1 MDVVSHQYITIYI
14 QKQMKI
20 LYILKHNPWGIGG
33 GCYACRNYMDAFMD
47 VFHGADFDF
56 CICEEY
62 LKDRDTDYPENVRF
76 VGVKPRGRLS
86 KLLSPITGLL
96 HRHQKMA
103 SRLLRSGEY
112 DYCVFDESGIAGSLV
127 EAAKKYGVKTIVIN
141 HNYQVEYSRD
151 NTKSW
156 LKRQLILPVVEQCE
170 RVSYLN
176 CDYNIFLTEED
187 MARFKVVYGAST
199 TKDFVGG
206 CFLRKGDEIKPDC
219 LKPFN
224 NDRLKIVI
232 SGTMGNVQNLDGLTY
247 FLDELYPLMPDGM
260 DVVLTG
266 KNPPQSLIKRVED
279 YPNIT
284 IIPNPKD
291 ILSIIEQC
299 DIFLCPTRL
308 GGGMKLRVMDGFR
321 CGLPVIAHKISARG
335 YSGFEKEG
343 YLWSFEDKEDFKSCI
358 NDIKMQISERRISKQ
373 DISDFASQNFA
384 FEERTKT
391 LKNIFF

>member
-1 MDVVSHQYITIYI
+1 
-14 QKQMKI
+14 MKI

-86 KLLSPITGLL
+86 KLMSPITGLL

-112 DYCVFDESGIAGSLV
+112 DYCVFDENGIAGSLV
-127 EAAKKYGVKTIVIN
+127 ETAKKYSVKTIVIN

-156 LKRQLILPVVEQCE
+156 LKRQLILPVVERCE

-187 MARFKVVYGAST
+187 KAKFKEVYGAST

-224 NDRLKIVI
+224 NNRLNIVI

-247 FLDELYPLMPDGM
+247 FLDELYPLLPNGM

-266 KNPPQSLIKRVED
+266 KNPPDSLIEKVES
-279 YPNIT
+279 YSNVQIIANPENI
-284 IIPNPKD
+284 
-291 ILSIIEQC
+291 LEVVEQC

-335 YSGFEKEG
+335 YSDFEKEG
-343 YLWSFEDKEDFKSCI
+343 YLWLFEDKEDFKSCI
-358 NDIKMQISERRISKQ
+358 NDIKMQISDKKISKQ
-373 DISDFASQNFA
+373 NISDFASQNFA

>member
-1 MDVVSHQYITIYI
+1 
-14 QKQMKI
+14 MKI

-62 LKDRDTDYPENVRF
+62 LNDRDTDYPENVRF

-103 SRLLRSGEY
+103 SGLLRIGEY

-127 EAAKKYGVKTIVIN
+127 EAAKNHGVKTIVIN

-156 LKRQLILPVVEQCE
+156 LKRQLILPVVERCE

-187 MARFKVVYGAST
+187 KAKFKEVYGAST

-206 CFLRKGDEIKPDC
+206 CFLRKGDEIKSDC

-224 NDRLKIVI
+224 NNRLKIVI

-291 ILSIIEQC
+291 ILSKKEQC

-358 NDIKMQISERRISKQ
+358 NDIKMQISDRRISKQ

>member
-1 MDVVSHQYITIYI
+1 
-14 QKQMKI
+14 MKI

-62 LKDRDTDYPENVRF
+62 LNDRDMDYPENVRF

-86 KLLSPITGLL
+86 KLMSPIKGLL

-103 SRLLRSGEY
+103 SGLLRSGEY

-141 HNYQVEYSRD
+141 HNYQVEYRRD
-151 NTKSW
+151 STISW
-156 LKRQLILPVVEQCE
+156 FIRQLILPVVERCE

-187 MARFKVVYGAST
+187 KAKFKEVYGAST

-206 CFLRKGDEIKPDC
+206 CFLRKGDEIKSDC

-247 FLDELYPLMPDGM
+247 FLDELYPLLPDGM

-343 YLWSFEDKEDFKSCI
+343 YLWSFEDKEDFKGCI

>member
-1 MDVVSHQYITIYI
+1 
-14 QKQMKI
+14 MKI

-86 KLLSPITGLL
+86 KLMSPITGQL

-103 SRLLRSGEY
+103 SGLLRIGEY

-187 MARFKVVYGAST
+187 KAKFKEVYGAST

-206 CFLRKGDEIKPDC
+206 CFLRKGDEIKSDC
-219 LKPFN
+219 LRPFN

-343 YLWSFEDKEDFKSCI
+343 YLWSFEGKEDFKSCI

>member
-1 MDVVSHQYITIYI
+1 
-14 QKQMKI
+14 MKI

-76 VGVKPRGRLS
+76 IGVKSRCRLS
-86 KLLSPITGLL
+86 KLLSPVTGLL
-96 HRHQKMA
+96 HRHQDKA
-103 SRLLRSGEY
+103 RRLLRSGEY

-127 EAAKKYGVKTIVIN
+127 EVAKKYGVKTIVIN

-156 LKRQLILPVVEQCE
+156 LKRQLILPVVERCE

-187 MARFKVVYGAST
+187 KAKFKEVYGTSV
-199 TKDFVGG
+199 TKSFVGG
-206 CFLRKGDEIKPDC
+206 CFLRKGDEIKSDC

-232 SGTMGNVQNLDGLTY
+232 SGTMGNVQNLDGLNY
-247 FLDELYPLMPDGM
+247 FLDELYPMLPDNI
-260 DVVLTG
+260 DVVMTG
-266 KNPPQSLIKRVED
+266 KNPPDSLIRKVE
-279 YPNIT
+279 PFSNIE
-284 IIPNPKD
+284 IIANPEN
-291 ILSIIEQC
+291 ILEIVEQC

-308 GGGMKLRVMDGFR
+308 GGGMKLRLMDGFR
-321 CGLPVIAHKISARG
+321 SGLFVLSHEVSARG
-335 YSGFEKEG
+335 YDYLVRRGALRVFKDVNSFRSEILTLIAIIRKGDAKKDGIVKEAKKQFD
-343 YLWSFEDKEDFKSCI
+343 YNHNLERLENFI
-358 NDIKMQISERRISKQ
+358 NGK
-373 DISDFASQNFA
+373 
-384 FEERTKT
+384 
-391 LKNIFF
+391 

>member
-1 MDVVSHQYITIYI
+1 
-14 QKQMKI
+14 MKI

-62 LKDRDTDYPENVRF
+62 LNDRDMDYPENVRF

-86 KLLSPITGLL
+86 KLMSPITGLL

-103 SRLLRSGEY
+103 SGLLRSGEY

-127 EAAKKYGVKTIVIN
+127 EAAKNYGVKTIVIN

-187 MARFKVVYGAST
+187 KAKFKEVYGAST

-206 CFLRKGDEIKPDC
+206 CFLRKGDEIKSDC

-224 NDRLKIVI
+224 NNRLKIVI

-358 NDIKMQISERRISKQ
+358 NDIKMQISDRRISKQ

>member
-1 MDVVSHQYITIYI
+1 
-14 QKQMKI
+14 MKI

-127 EAAKKYGVKTIVIN
+127 GTAKLCGVRTIVIN

-187 MARFKVVYGAST
+187 KAKFKEVYGAST